1 MSNQYNDEIMERIAD
16 EVYSMSR
23 IDKIDYLITSKEYY
37 YFSCKVKLMS
47 ESELFQ
53 TVYDLMWEKYPQYEG

>member
-23 IDKIDYLITSKEYY
+23 IDKIDYLA
-37 YFSCKVKLMS
+37 CVRRGRVRRDWALVV
-47 ESELFQ
+47 LFFYCQ
-53 TVYDLMWEKYPQYEG
+53 SDEKSGLALLDLSS